1 MYNNKGRGLI
11 EVVFSI
17 VVVLILYGVFAKYW
31 IINLGE
37 TRKVTLENQL
47 TNLKYS
53 LELYKILEEVYPKD
67 LRVLNKKSI
76 SIKEDSLYGRKY
88 LDSHS
93 QDKEGY
99 PVDPY
104 GHRFIYDNE
113 TGKVKRGS
121 R

>member
-17 VVVLILYGVFAKYW
+17 VIVLVLYGVFAKHW
-31 IINLGE
+31 IINLRE
-37 TRKVTLENQL
+37 ARKVTLENQL

-53 LELYKILEEVYPKD
+53 LELYKILEEAYPED
-67 LRVLNKKSI
+67 IRELNKKSI

-88 LDSHS
+88 LDSHL

-104 GHRFIYDNE
+104 GRRFIYDND

-121 R
+121 K